1 MLQTSKDLFAYVRR
15 YPVRFLIGLV
25 GLVISAF
32 ATTQGPRIIG
42 NAIDAFQQGTM
53 TRQSIWLYIGALIG
67 VIATASAAMI
77 IVRRTI
83 LNASWEIQFD
93 IRHDLFDHFTRL
105 STHYYDH
112 HRVGDLMAR
121 LTADLNAVRLLVGVA
136 VFQGANTLLLLGF
149 TLYRMFTLNV
159 TLTLLTLLVVPL
171 ITVSFFVLLR
181 IIHRRYQRVQ
191 EQFSDVSAMAQEN
204 FSGIRVVKGFGI
216 EDREVSNFKRLNDEF
231 IRRNLLLTRADGP
244 LFPLMELLFGVALS
258 VLLLVGGRF
267 VIGLG
272 GNLSVG
278 NFIDFVLL
286 FEGIQW
292 PLIAL
297 GWIANIV
304 QRGDTS
310 WRRLREI
317 LDHEP
322 AIQDTAQTNYNLTS
336 IRGEIEFENVSYD
349 VGDTRILDDVSFRIR
364 AGETLGVAG
373 RTGAGKTTL
382 VNLIAR
388 LVEPTEGRILIDGID
403 IRHYPLEVLRRHL
416 GIVPQEPFL
425 FSDTIAENIAYGVP
439 QGDPDGLEHQIRE
452 VAQLVQLAG
461 DVEDF
466 PEGYQTSLGE
476 RGVTLSGGQ
485 RQRTAMARAIIRDP
499 AVLILDDALS
509 AVDTQTEARILEG
522 LEQVARDRTTLIVA
536 HRVSAFQH
544 AHRIVV
550 LEAGRVVEQGSHDQL
565 LAADGWYAD
574 MDRRQQLE
582 ASLESA

>member
-1 MLQTSKDLFAYVRR
+1 MLQTSKDLFVYLRR
-15 YPVRFLIGLV
+15 YPGPFLIGIAAL
-25 GLVISAF
+25 LISAY

-42 NAIDAFQQGTM
+42 NAIDAFEQDTM
-53 TRQSIWLYIGALIG
+53 TQQDIWLYIFGLLGVIG
-67 VIATASAAMI
+67 VASVAMI
-77 IVRRTI
+77 TVRRTI
-83 LNASWEIQFD
+83 LNASWEVQFD
-93 IRHDLFDHFTRL
+93 IRRDLFEHFTRL
-105 STHYYDH
+105 STSYYDH

-121 LTADLNAVRLLVGVA
+121 LTADLNAVRMLVGVA
-136 VFQGANTLLLLGF
+136 VFQGTNTLLLLGF
-149 TLYRMFTLNV
+149 TLYRMFMLNV
-159 TLTLLTLLVVPL
+159 QLTLLTLLVVPL
-171 ITVSFFVLLR
+171 ITLSFFILLR

-216 EDREVSNFKRLNDEF
+216 EDREVSHFKRLNDEF
-231 IRRNLLLTRADGP
+231 IRRNLSLTKADGP
-244 LFPLMELLFGVALS
+244 LFPLMEMLFGLALS
-258 VLLLVGGRF
+258 ILLLVGGRF
-267 VIGLG
+267 VIGG
-272 GNLSVG
+272 EAFSIGS
-278 NFIDFVLL
+278 FIDFVLL
-286 FEGIQW
+286 FQGIQW

-310 WRRLREI
+310 WKRLREI
-317 LDHEP
+317 LDEEP
-322 AIQDTAQTNYNLTS
+322 DIKDTALTNYNLTS
-336 IRGEIEFENVSYD
+336 VRGDIAFQNVSYD

-364 AGETLGVAG
+364 AGETLGIAG

-382 VNLIAR
+382 INMIAR
-388 LVEPTEGRILIDGID
+388 LIEPSEGRILIDGID

-425 FSDTIAENIAYGVP
+425 FSDTIAENIAYGIP
-439 QGDPDGLEHQIRE
+439 KGDPAEIEKRIRE

-466 PEGYQTSLGE
+466 PEAYETSLGE

-509 AVDTQTEARILEG
+509 AVDTQTEALILEG
-522 LEQVARDRTTLIVA
+522 LEQVARNRTTIIVA
-536 HRVSAFQH
+536 HRISAFQH
-544 AHRIVV
+544 ADRILVV
-550 LEAGRVVEQGSHDQL
+550 EAGRIVEQGTHDQL
-565 LAADGWYAD
+565 IAFDGWYAD

-582 ASLESA
+582 ASLENA